1 MDYSKQFAR
10 EFIFSAN
17 RYYLDEFGVD
27 GFRYDFTSGYFDGVQ
42 VGNVGLS
49 HLLWATREYAKSIG
63 RPKIVQ
69 CIEHFDGNGLEAFNK
84 TYANACWYENLRAK
98 VEEHYSKGDFD
109 DSLIRLLDLDYAG
122 YAMRFEGGGDDF
134 VKSPFVYL
142 ETHDSNR
149 LISYFSARNGEDY
162 FGLKQ
167 GDRYSSWFLSQPYV
181 IALFT
186 GQGTPM
192 VHNGQEFGENYVVPK
207 KGMERILNFRFLR
220 WENTEDRPGRMLL
233 NLYQRLISLRKQYPS
248 LRSRGPSSFYYYDHY
263 NPQSGGEGDFRP
275 PTGVYFF
282 KRQAGNEVVLVA
294 LNFTS
299 QELSVSHPFPAVGRW
314 RDLLQGFI
322 VVNTFQNRCPSVVV
336 PSNYGRIYLL
346 ENGA

>member
-1 MDYSKQFAR
+1 MNAGLPWFWMLSTTTSVGTLVTTPYTIKLALRIRLQARFGKPFDSLPDVDYSKQFAR

-84 TYANACWYENLRAK
+84 TYANACWYEHSRAK

-134 VKSPFVYL
+134 VKSSFV
-142 ETHDSNR
+142 
-149 LISYFSARNGEDY
+149 
-162 FGLKQ
+162 
-167 GDRYSSWFLSQPYV
+167 
-181 IALFT
+181 
-186 GQGTPM
+186 
-192 VHNGQEFGENYVVPK
+192 
-207 KGMERILNFRFLR
+207 
-220 WENTEDRPGRMLL
+220 
-233 NLYQRLISLRKQYPS
+233 
-248 LRSRGPSSFYYYDHY
+248 
-263 NPQSGGEGDFRP
+263 
-275 PTGVYFF
+275 
-282 KRQAGNEVVLVA
+282 
-294 LNFTS
+294 
-299 QELSVSHPFPAVGRW
+299 
-314 RDLLQGFI
+314 
-322 VVNTFQNRCPSVVV
+322 
-336 PSNYGRIYLL
+336 
-346 ENGA
+346 